1 MSSSC
6 KKNTHF
12 TQFDGFLEQ
21 RVTWEHSGVYVD
33 PCGQVFP
40 SSRTNTQSFY
50 SHLPGH
56 THGHGNSHDSQHAS
70 GPGHASGSGHR
81 HNHAHGHQ
89 HSQGASSGPR
99 NTPRPGLAPGPRH
112 HHSHSHAGRASSHNH
127 GPPSPPEHPFQPQQE
142 PEEEERVQKEES
154 GYEHAEGEESHQAPP
169 PGNRDASRLM
179 TYLQEKQVQDLT
191 NKIVSLREAFHSL
204 LTQDTTKNFLLV
216 AGRMILSGLVQLNQ
230 VDVSSIS
237 TSFNRLVSYI
247 EDPAHRAGIERELAS
262 VNIHHTNFLDIVYD
276 FIILGVMKNNAAL
289 PPQNKQ
295 EQGFL
300 DHLFKV
306 LEPILTPPTGWQPC
320 AKMFQEV
327 LQVQLMKLLDSILDL
342 DESTFSQADVL
353 SAVLFSRLEGII
365 QELLGDLDGC

>member
-1 MSSSC
+1 M
-6 KKNTHF
+6 
-12 TQFDGFLEQ
+12 
-21 RVTWEHSGVYVD
+21 
-33 PCGQVFP
+33 
-40 SSRTNTQSFY
+40 
-50 SHLPGH
+50 
-56 THGHGNSHDSQHAS
+56 
-70 GPGHASGSGHR
+70 
-81 HNHAHGHQ
+81 
-89 HSQGASSGPR
+89 
-99 NTPRPGLAPGPRH
+99 LA
-112 HHSHSHAGRASSHNH
+112 
-127 GPPSPPEHPFQPQQE
+127 
-142 PEEEERVQKEES
+142 
-154 GYEHAEGEESHQAPP
+154 
-169 PGNRDASRLM
+169 
-179 TYLQEKQVQDLT
+179 
-191 NKIVSLREAFHSL
+191 LRESFHSL

-230 VDVSSIS
+230 ADVSSIS
-237 TSFNRLVSYI
+237 TSFNRLVSYT

-289 PPQNKQ
+289 PPQNQ

-327 LQVQLMKLLDSILDL
+327 LQVQLIKLLDSILDL